1 MNSKFITPI
10 ILASAF
16 SLSALSFV
24 ACGEDANNTIIQPG
38 QSTGGSSSSMVQL
51 SSETE
56 TTAIIFTGM
65 GINSANLSKV
75 RFDGTI
81 SLDISDSNAVA
92 DIDAVHITGVDFQI
106 VKAGTMIPE
115 GTVTVT
121 TVPDFEGENLSS
133 VSLSEMG
140 VYTDLDVG
148 YTECGDFELIITAS
162 AHDGVIPSVSIER
175 IRFTRDAEK
184 CREPESSSSAPPDV
198 AGAPLDSVRITIDTK
213 VNKCINAA
221 TGTLS
226 DTETGDICFKGNPSG
241 TVDLYS
247 TTGVKFALYSNRS
260 DSDRANDYFRK
271 YLPKDPTTDDF
282 LYLSSALAETYPNF
296 IVEDDRFFVG
306 IADTYQPYSGSAVGF
321 YAFIVFEKNLPDA
334 NGDVTL
340 TLLLYKAK

>member
-1 MNSKFITPI
+1 MNSKFVTPLI
-10 ILASAF
+10 FTSALAIG
-16 SLSALSFV
+16 ALSFV
-24 ACGEDANNTIIQPG
+24 ACGGDEGSDFSTKPENPTPSSAYVPPEPTPQTSIQFANMAASVVSNKVKFKGDITLDLFD
-38 QSTGGSSSSMVQL
+38 S
-51 SSETE
+51 
-56 TTAIIFTGM
+56 TAIVDF
-65 GINSANLSKV
+65 NAV
-75 RFDGTI
+75 RF
-81 SLDISDSNAVA
+81 
-92 DIDAVHITGVDFQI
+92 
-106 VKAGTMIPE
+106 
-115 GTVTVT
+115 
-121 TVPDFEGENLSS
+121 
-133 VSLSEMG
+133 
-140 VYTDLDVG
+140 TDLQVTIVNSQNVPTGNYTFGNPIDFNANRVTAINFQEADLYSNLTEG
-148 YTECGDFELIITAS
+148 YTECGNFSLMITATAS
-162 AHDGVIPSVSIER
+162 DGTLKSVSNYTIP
-175 IRFTRDAEK
+175 FTRSEEFCK
-184 CREPESSSSAPPDV
+184 EPESSSSAPPDV